1 MSANVRAIL
10 LLILLLTGC
19 VTAAGQAT
27 SPLPTPLP
35 ASFNISNQATG
46 SYSDDTG
53 ERYNT
58 DSNVVTVT
66 VSAVVGISVTPNE
79 TQSSA
84 TLERNEQAT
93 RVFTICN
100 TGNTSSAYIVTSL
113 SITQPAT
120 IISAHLDLD
129 VSGTITAG
137 DPLITT
143 NSTSTPMLSPGECIG
158 VLVVISTNDST
169 PGGLLEIDLRATPS
183 QPGVNGTPEGH
194 GVIINA
200 VGQRAVITHPFIPT
214 LPPLKLVNGSNQQT
228 VEVGEL
234 LKYSIAF
241 RNSGDVPARNV
252 IMSDP
257 LVKDL
262 EYVPNTLR
270 LNNQP
275 LTDVSDGDEGN
286 ATASLV
292 ELHLSQLMPGEVVTV
307 TFTARAVAAFT
318 VPASGI
324 TNFASFTSANTVST
338 RSNPTL
344 VVIDPFGIV
353 FSGRGG
359 PAARIP
365 GARLTFASDQLG
377 DNPLQLPADS
387 GYAPN
392 SANTNPFISD
402 AAGKFSFAPGQTQLD
417 MSGHYYLLASAPG
430 YLTRV
435 LELDFHPKPE
445 NIYSLTVKALDGQPI
460 AVAGGFDLT
469 SGEVTI
475 DNIAA
480 IAFNVPLFERTTL
493 QITKTVDKP
502 RAEIGDIV
510 TYRIDLRNPT
520 SATISNLVLRDQL
533 PFSFRYAASSAT
545 LTTAANALPLEH
557 EPTVNDEALSFAL
570 PDIAAGGSL
579 SISYRVRIG
588 PGARFGDQINSAFA
602 TGRFASG
609 DSLSTPTVHA
619 KVNVS
624 GGVFSTRQI
633 LIGRVYEDVDDNNRF
648 SSADRPIAGARLYL
662 NNGQSVV
669 TDSAGLY
676 NIPALG
682 DGSWVIALDPITL
695 PPGLRLASKGGISNR
710 TWTRLLRTP
719 LGGGALLRQNF
730 VLVADPNQANQS
742 MPQVDSPSTVRGQI
756 EPAIKTGPP
765 LPRAPGVYKIVNT
778 SSDSPTIPP
787 GDVVLLAPKNGSFIS
802 EPSLTVTAAVHSG
815 WFARLLVNGQPVSE
829 KNIGETREDPARSVT
844 TLQYVAVSLQPGPN
858 SIRVIAV
865 KNSEK
870 LEGRFN
876 EVVVY
881 GPLPPTRLEMISSKT
896 QLQAGG
902 RDSTV
907 VTVKLL
913 DQAGHLGQDSQ
924 VLVETSNGTLSAIG
938 SDGRLRPKAAAEAR
952 STADVLSPDGR
963 QSLSVDSEAA
973 NDKRLLVN
981 TNGGVA
987 TFVINSPP
995 AAAPITLRASSGQ
1008 FEGQLR
1014 IAVTAEN
1021 RPSLLVAMGE
1031 ASFGTVPDV
1040 NLRNEV
1046 GSQRRRLSFF
1056 FSGRLPGDNHLTLAY
1071 DTQRP
1076 LNRTAGRDRLFE
1088 LDPLERVYPLFGDSS
1103 TRYEAAQSNSKV
1115 YLRVDHGRSY
1125 GQFGDFE
1132 ADFSDKGL
1140 MSYGRKL
1147 TGVKLHLEN
1156 KSGDFVTVT
1165 GARPDTAFGRDTFP
1179 GGGLSLLRLSQA
1191 PILPGSERV
1200 DLEVRDRRS
1209 PSTIISRETLA
1220 RSVDYNIDPETG
1232 TLLLLRVISPF
1243 DYGLNLTQ
1251 LVVTYEY
1258 QGVGGSFAVYT
1269 ARARKHF
1276 NSSGTSL
1283 GFSLVSQRQGDKG
1296 SFTLGGLELAQQLPR
1311 KGSLRVELAASRG
1324 ALLGFSSSFAGASNV
1339 QAERHDGNA
1348 IQVSL
1353 DQPLPFAQG
1362 NLRADF
1368 TRTSAS
1374 FFNPFGASVL
1384 PGHQEGSVALEF
1396 KPRSRSTVR
1405 FAFTDERNHTEN
1417 VSNERQGISAR
1428 WVEQFNDRLRTTI
1441 GYDFRRLVDNTGTL
1455 ATGTLSSHLLTTGI
1469 DWKPIKRLELSFTR
1483 EQNLGDDD
1491 PTYPT
1496 QTIISAKYAVNKWA
1510 SLFFTQRLSAN
1521 PIRPISDVTTTGF
1534 GFSSSRRETAVGVQ
1548 SKLGQNTSMTSSYRL
1563 ENGLNGNDSFATI
1576 GLQHRIPV
1584 SKTLSLDTGFE
1595 HAFHVDGAG
1604 RSYTSLTLGSTW
1616 LPTDNF
1622 RSSVRYELRTRDGL
1636 GQALSLGAAGKLS
1649 NNLTALSRLQLFSA
1663 NQNGRST
1670 TSADIL
1676 AALAWRPL
1684 KSENSGLLFSYNH
1697 RSAGNNASPL
1707 IGGTSFSPSPLV
1719 PTIGSV
1725 STSRDSFHVI
1735 SADGYRQFGDRLELF
1750 GRFAFKYSGNN
1761 QPGSPYLTTQTFLS
1775 QERLQ
1780 YSLTNRFD
1788 FAAELRTA
1796 WQVQSQTSRH
1806 SAGAEL
1812 GFWLLPDLRVGVG
1825 YNVGSSQPGTTDTSH
1840 SRRGP
1845 YITFGTKLSKL
1856 FNLFDQ

>member
-1 MSANVRAIL
+1 M
-10 LLILLLTGC
+10 
-19 VTAAGQAT
+19 GQVS
-27 SPLPTPLP
+27 SPSPTPLP
-35 ASFNISNQATG
+35 ASFSISNQALG
-46 SYSDDTG
+46 SYSDEAG

-58 DSNVVTVT
+58 NSNVVTVT
-66 VSAVVGISVTPNE
+66 VSSVVGITVTPNQ
-79 TQSSA
+79 TQPSA
-84 TLERNEQAT
+84 TIQANEQAT
-93 RVFTICN
+93 RLFTICN

-120 IISAHLDLD
+120 ILSAHLDLD
-129 VSGTITAG
+129 GSSTITAG
-137 DPLITT
+137 DPLITI
-143 NSTSTPMLSPGECIG
+143 NSTSTPLLSPGECIG
-158 VLVVISTNDST
+158 VLVVISTNNSA
-169 PGGLLEIDLRATPS
+169 PGGLLQIDLHATPS

-214 LPPLKLVNGSNQQT
+214 LPPLKQINGSNQQT
-228 VEVGEL
+228 VEVGQL
-234 LKYSIAF
+234 LNYSIAF

-252 IMSDP
+252 LMSDP

-275 LTDVSDGDEGN
+275 LTDANDGDEGN
-286 ATASLV
+286 AAASLV
-292 ELHLSQLMPGEVVTV
+292 EIRLAQLLPGEVATV
-307 TFTARAVAAFT
+307 SFKARAVAAFT

-324 TNFASFTSANTVST
+324 TNFASFTSSNAVST

-359 PAARIP
+359 PTARIP
-365 GARLTFASDQLG
+365 GARLTFASDLLG
-377 DNPLQLPADS
+377 ENPLQLPADS

-392 SANTNPFISD
+392 TSNVNPFTSD
-402 AAGKFSFAPGQTQLD
+402 NAGKFSFAPGQAQLD
-417 MSGHYYLLASAPG
+417 LSRHYYLLASAPG
-430 YLTRV
+430 YLTRA
-435 LELDFHPKPE
+435 LELHFHPKPE

-469 SGEVTI
+469 SAQVTI

-510 TYRIDLRNPT
+510 AYRIDLRNPT
-520 SATISNLVLRDQL
+520 SATISKLVLRDQL

-545 LTTAANALPLEH
+545 ITSEANALPIQH
-557 EPTVNDEALSFAL
+557 EPTVNNEALSFKL
-570 PDIAAGGSL
+570 PDIPAGGSL
-579 SISYRVRIG
+579 TVLYRVRIG
-588 PGARFGDQINSAFA
+588 AGARFGDQINSAFA

-609 DSLSTPTVHA
+609 DSISTPTVHA
-619 KVNVS
+619 KVTIS

-633 LIGRVYEDVDDNNRF
+633 LIGRVYEDVDGNNRF
-648 SSADRPIAGARLYL
+648 NSTDRPIAGARLYL

-682 DGSWVIALDPITL
+682 DGSWVIALDPITI
-695 PPGLRLASKGGISNR
+695 PPGLRLSTKGSLSNR

-730 VLVADPNQANQS
+730 ALVADLNQANGAVRQEQQPS
-742 MPQVDSPSTVRGQI
+742 LSPGDTLQ
-756 EPAIKTGPP
+756 PTPTTGPAP
-765 LPRAPGVYKIVNT
+765 PRAPGVYKFVNT

-787 GDVVLLAPKNGSFIS
+787 GDIVLLSPKNGAFIS
-802 EPSLTVTAAVHSG
+802 QPSLTVTAAVHSG

-829 KNIGETREDPARSVT
+829 KNIGETREHLASSST
-844 TLQYVAVSLQPGPN
+844 TFQYVAVSLHPGPN

-865 KNSEK
+865 KDDEK
-870 LEGRFN
+870 IDGRFN

-881 GPLPPTRLEMISSKT
+881 APLPPTRIELISSKT
-896 QLQAGG
+896 QLQAGS

-924 VLVETSNGTLSAIG
+924 VLVETSSGTLSAVG
-938 SDGRLRPKAAAEAR
+938 ADGRVRPNDAATNR
-952 STADVLSPDGR
+952 RPADALPPGGGA
-963 QSLSVDSEAA
+963 SLSVTAA
-973 NDKRLLVN
+973 TAEDKRLLVN
-981 TNGGVA
+981 TTGGVG

-995 AAAPITLRASSGQ
+995 AATPITLRASSGQ
-1008 FEGQLR
+1008 FEGQLKL
-1014 IAVTAEN
+1014 AVTAEN
-1021 RPSLLVAMGE
+1021 RPAILVAMGE
-1031 ASFGTVPDV
+1031 ASFGTAPEI
-1040 NLRNEV
+1040 NLRNEE
-1046 GSQRRRLSFF
+1046 GNHRRRLGFF
-1056 FSGRLPGDNHLTLAY
+1056 FSGPLPGNNHLTLAY

-1076 LNRTAGRDRLFE
+1076 LNRTAGRDRLFQ

-1103 TRYEAAQSNSKV
+1103 TRYEAAQSNSKL

-1125 GQFGDFE
+1125 AQFGDFE
-1132 ADFSDKGL
+1132 PDFADKGL
-1140 MSYGRKL
+1140 LTYGRKL

-1156 KSGDFVTVT
+1156 KAGDFVTVS

-1179 GGGLSLLRLSQA
+1179 GGGLSLLRLSHA

-1209 PSTIISRETLA
+1209 PSTIISRETLV
-1220 RSVDYNIDPETG
+1220 RSVDYNLDPDTG
-1232 TLLLLRVISPF
+1232 TLLLLRVISSF

-1258 QGVGGSFAVYT
+1258 QDVGRSLAVYT

-1276 NSSGTSL
+1276 ERTGTSL
-1283 GFSLVSQRQGDKG
+1283 GFSLVAQRQGDEG
-1296 SFTLGGLELAQQLPR
+1296 TFRLAGLELAQKFPQ
-1311 KGSLRVELAASRG
+1311 KGMLRIELGASRG
-1324 ALLGFSSSFAGASNV
+1324 ALSGYSSSFAGVSNAP
-1339 QAERHDGNA
+1339 AERHNGNA

-1353 DQPLPFAQG
+1353 DQPLPFAQATV
-1362 NLRADF
+1362 RADF
-1368 TRTSAS
+1368 TRTSAN

-1384 PGHQEGSVALEF
+1384 PGHQEGTVAFEF

-1405 FAFTDERNHTEN
+1405 FAFTDERNHTGN
-1417 VSNERQGISAR
+1417 VSNKRQGISAR
-1428 WVEQFNDRLRTTI
+1428 WVEQFSDRLRTTF
-1441 GYDFRRLVDNTGTL
+1441 GYDFRQLVDNTGTL
-1455 ATGTLSSHLLTTGI
+1455 TTGTLSSHLLTAGI
-1469 DWKPIKRLELSFTR
+1469 DWKPLKRLDLSLVR
-1483 EQNLGDDD
+1483 EQNLGDAD

-1496 QTIISAKYAVNKWA
+1496 QTTISAKYAVNKWA
-1510 SLFFTQRLSAN
+1510 NLFVTQRLSAN
-1521 PIRPISDVTTTGF
+1521 PIQPISDVTTTGF
-1534 GFSSSRRETAVGVQ
+1534 GFSSSKRETAVGVQ
-1548 SKLGQNTSMTSSYRL
+1548 SKLGQNTSLTSSYRL
-1563 ENGLNGNDSFATI
+1563 ENGINGNDSFATI

-1584 SKTLSLDTGFE
+1584 NKTFTVDAGFE

-1604 RSYTSLTLGSTW
+1604 RSYTSLAIGASW
-1616 LPTDNF
+1616 LPNETF
-1622 RSSVRYELRTRDGL
+1622 RSSVRYELRTRDGF
-1636 GQALSLGAAGKLS
+1636 GQALSIGAAGKLS
-1649 NNLTALSRLQLFSA
+1649 ENLTALSRMQLFRA

-1684 KSENSGLLFSYNH
+1684 KSEKSGLLFSYNH
-1697 RSAGNNASPL
+1697 RSAGNNAIPL
-1707 IGGTSFSPSPLV
+1707 IGGNSFSPSPLA
-1719 PTIGSV
+1719 PIIGSA
-1725 STSRDSFHVI
+1725 SDSRDSYHVV
-1735 SADGYRQFGDRLELF
+1735 SVDGYRQIGDRLELF
-1750 GRFAFKYSGNN
+1750 GRAAFKYSGNS
-1761 QPGSPYLTTQTFLS
+1761 QTGAPYLTTQTFLS

-1780 YSLTNRFD
+1780 YRLTNRFD
-1788 FAAELRTA
+1788 FAAELRSI
-1796 WQVQSQTSRH
+1796 WQAQSQTSQH
-1806 SAGAEL
+1806 SAGLEIGL
-1812 GFWLLPDLRVGVG
+1812 WVVPDLRVGVG
-1825 YNVGSSQPGTTDTSH
+1825 YNVGSTAHSLVDSPDTR
-1840 SRRGP
+1840 RRGP
-1845 YITFGTKLSKL
+1845 YITFTTKLSKL
-1856 FNLFDQ
+1856 FNLFDH